1 MGTIFDFMDLR
12 SWPESDE
19 VTPEQKKNRFILR
32 EAMLASGFIPLENEW
47 WHFIVDPEPYPET
60 YFDFPIR

>member
-1 MGTIFDFMDLR
+1 M
-12 SWPESDE
+12 
-19 VTPEQKKNRFILR
+19 TPEQKKNRFILR
-32 EAMLASGFIPLENEW
+32 DAMLASGFIPLENEW